1 MTNPPLWERL
11 RRARVVQVL
20 LVYLGASWVVLQI
33 AETLTE
39 ALSLPEWV
47 PPVAVILLLVGLV
60 VILATTWIQSLPA
73 TTAGEAAGEL
83 PTDWEIA
90 PGDALASL
98 KAGRLPHL
106 TWGRAI
112 MGGVVALALLFGGAG
127 IYVGYSGRPVVEL
140 GPTEVGATDADE
152 GIAVV
157 PFKVSGAE
165 LEVWQE
171 GMVDLL
177 STNLDGMG
185 GFRAIDSRTVIARW
199 REVVEDDEAPDLQTS
214 LRVAGRTG
222 ARYAVV
228 GSAVGVGDNLRLVTE
243 VYDLSDGREIGS
255 AQAEG
260 SPDEVMELVDRLSVE
275 TVRALMAGG
284 GEELATSRNL
294 ADLTTS
300 SLPALRAYLE
310 GERRYRHAEF
320 PQAVDA
326 YERALEAD
334 PDFALALFRLS
345 DTYGWL
351 ENIGSE
357 RAVELGERSIAVM
370 DRLTPRNAIL
380 VAAGNALYSGDLSY
394 LEDLESAVR
403 KYPDDPEI
411 WFLLGET
418 YFHLGEV
425 TQGTY
430 ADAEEAITRAVD
442 LDPSFAP
449 YHVHAADVAILRGD
463 REAARTAMGAYEQ
476 LSGSKQANPE
486 QYVAFDLF
494 LGDATERAAG
504 AAAAMELDERDLSIL
519 WGQYAYRSENLEATR
534 LIAETFRERTGQP
547 GWNYALLRIAANQ
560 GRWVTAEA
568 MLRDSLQ
575 GGPEARHAYLLHRFA
590 RSQPDEML
598 DAAALRSCDP
608 RNCDAWSAAAF
619 AAEEGD
625 WDRHR
630 SFVDFLPLRADS
642 LAETGDTLQARR
654 TRVASEAIEAY
665 GRLRQ
670 GDANGARTILER
682 VQGQVAPGRDAAV
695 RLWLAEAYEAMG
707 RRQEALHWYE
717 LLLNGDL
724 RSYAHY
730 RMAGLAEELGDEE
743 RARAEWNALLMNYE
757 QADPDNPRLAE
768 ARDAMARLGG

>member
-1 MTNPPLWERL
+1 LWERF

-73 TTAGEAAGEL
+73 TTAGEEAGEL

-90 PGDALASL
+90 PSDALASL

-127 IYVGYSGRPVVEL
+127 LYVGFSGRPVVQL
-140 GPTEVGATDADE
+140 GPAEVGATDADE
-152 GIAVV
+152 GIAIV
-157 PFKVSGAE
+157 PFKVSGAD
-165 LEVWQE
+165 LEVWRE

-199 REVVEDDEAPDLQTS
+199 REVVGDEEAPDLETS
-214 LRVAGRTG
+214 LRVAGQTG

-260 SPDEVMELVDRLSVE
+260 SPDDVMELVDRLSVE

-310 GERRYRHAEF
+310 GERHYRHAEF

-351 ENIGSE
+351 ENISSE
-357 RAVELGERSIAVM
+357 RAVELGERSIAVI

-380 VAAGNALYSGDLSY
+380 VGAGNALYSGDLSY

-430 ADAEEAITRAVD
+430 ADAEEAITRAVE

-449 YHVHAADVAILRGD
+449 YHVHAADLAILRGD
-463 REAARTAMGAYEQ
+463 REAARAAMDAYEQ

-494 LGDATERAAG
+494 LGDANERAAG
-504 AAAAMELDERDLSIL
+504 AAAAMELSERDLSIL
-519 WGQYAYRSENLEATR
+519 WGQYAHRSDNVVATR

-547 GWNYALLRIAANQ
+547 GWNYGLLRIAMNQ
-560 GRWVTAEA
+560 GRWTAAEA

-575 GGPEARHAYLLHRFA
+575 GGPEPGHAYLLHRFA
-590 RSQPDEML
+590 RSQPDETL
-598 DAAALRSCDP
+598 AAAALRSCDP
-608 RNCDAWSAAAF
+608 GSCNPWTAAAF
-619 AAEEGD
+619 AADEGD

-630 SFVDFLPLRADS
+630 SFVDYLPLRADS
-642 LAETGDTLQARR
+642 LAEAGDTLLARR
-654 TRVASEAIEAY
+654 TRLTGEAIEAY
-665 GRLRQ
+665 GQLRQ
-670 GDANGARTILER
+670 GDASGARTTLER
-682 VQGQVAPGRDAAV
+682 VQGQVSPERDVTV

-707 RRQEALHWYE
+707 RRQEALHWYG
-717 LLLNGDL
+717 LLLDGDL

-730 RMAGLAEELGDEE
+730 RMAGLAEELGDED
-743 RARAEWNALLMNYE
+743 RARAEWTALLVNYE
-757 QADPDNPRLAE
+757 QADPDNPRLSE
-768 ARDAMARLGG
+768 AREALARLGG